1 MKALYTLII
10 LLIPFVV
17 FGQEKVHVCDLNKY
31 SSGGTYQE
39 KLIINPPFHVH
50 YQKFCKN
57 YTIYL
62 NPNFRLIDTLIV
74 HNNSNWWKDD
84 NNYFDGII
92 YDNFENGEPW
102 WELEYNNGYISK
114 YTEWF
119 ENKKKITVIMAEDIE
134 SAGEIIES
142 IKFFTNGKETF
153 EANKISGL
161 ITKNRL
167 DNLQEIFFKRGFKS
181 FYNLNRNRN
190 YERKSSNYV
199 KKPTPIQIVIN
210 DPIHPKRF
218 LYIPSWAEKLT
229 HKRYNKN
236 TYSEIELDSINFL
249 NQLSFLKRK
258 QDSVRQLFK
267 EKEFIKAY
275 KKIEKGS
282 KIKPKIK
289 DAIALIDEYNNE
301 SEIISDELFHISIQL
316 RTLKKNGCFIY
327 KIDEHVYLDTTNN
340 KFYFK
345 ENNREV
351 PVSKYT
357 ISDEVAGDIAFNYYT
372 LEDMPRYNTT
382 RSTFFYQ
389 DIDIDSNMFTR
400 NWYSE
405 NGFLEQQEG
414 LSNDKKNGKQKRWHS
429 NGQLE
434 YEYNYVNGQKNGKQ
448 QRWGADNGI
457 LLQEENYFND
467 QQHGK
472 QKYWNYKGQLTREEN
487 YVNGRLNGKQKY
499 WHDNGKLDQEENY
512 VNGQLHGKQ
521 IYWDY
526 DGQLTREK
534 NYVNG
539 KQHGKQKYWHDTGK
553 LQQEENYVNGQLHGK
568 RKYWDY
574 DGQLEEETN
583 YVNGQQHGKQK
594 YWDYN
599 GQLTREENYVN
610 DKQHGKQKQYHD
622 NGKLQQ
628 DENYVNGQLHGKQK
642 YWDYDGQ
649 LERET
654 NYVNGQQHG
663 KQKYWDWSGQLLE
676 ESNYVN
682 GKEVYEDEG
691 TYEYD
696 DTYKEE
702 KINTTS
708 NNGTYTTSTEES
720 SITINGSIWNGL
732 IVIENE
738 FGSQY
743 NETFRDNGI
752 VKGNDLYDELGLNKI
767 GYISSTQSITTTIGG
782 NTITLYKRNNY

>member
-1 MKALYTLII
+1 
-10 LLIPFVV
+10 
-17 FGQEKVHVCDLNKY
+17 
-31 SSGGTYQE
+31 
-39 KLIINPPFHVH
+39 
-50 YQKFCKN
+50 
-57 YTIYL
+57 
-62 NPNFRLIDTLIV
+62 
-74 HNNSNWWKDD
+74 
-84 NNYFDGII
+84 
-92 YDNFENGEPW
+92 
-102 WELEYNNGYISK
+102 
-114 YTEWF
+114 
-119 ENKKKITVIMAEDIE
+119 MAEDIE
-134 SAGEIIES
+134 STVEIIES

-161 ITKNRL
+161 KTKNRL

-181 FYNLNRNRN
+181 FYNINRKHS
-190 YERKSSNYV
+190 YEERSSNYV

-249 NQLSFLKRK
+249 NQLSYLKRK

-289 DAIALIDEYNNE
+289 DAIALIDKYNNE

-327 KIDEHVYLDTTNN
+327 KIDEHVYLDSTNN

-345 ENNREV
+345 ENNKEV
-351 PVSKYT
+351 PVNKYT

-372 LEDMPRYNTT
+372 LEERPRYNTT
-382 RSTFFYQ
+382 RSTFFYK
-389 DIDIDSNMFTR
+389 DIDIDSNMFIR
-400 NWYSE
+400 NWYDE
-405 NGFLEQQEG
+405 NGFLEQEEG
-414 LSNDKKNGKQKRWHS
+414 LLNDKKNGKQKRWYS

-434 YEYNYVNGQKNGKQ
+434 YEYNYINDQKNGKQ
-448 QRWGADNGI
+448 QRWAADNGI
-457 LLQEENYFND
+457 LSQEENYVNGQLHGKQKYWNYKGQLTREENYVNGRQHDKQKYWHDNGKLD
-467 QQHGK
+467 QEYNYVNGQLHGKQKQWHDSGKLQQEENYVNGKQHGK

-487 YVNGRLNGKQKY
+487 YVNGRQHDKQKY
-499 WHDNGKLDQEENY
+499 WDY
-512 VNGQLHGKQ
+512 NGQL
-521 IYWDY
+521 I
-526 DGQLTREK
+526 REQ

-539 KQHGKQKYWHDTGK
+539 KQHGKQKQWHDTGK

-568 RKYWDY
+568 QKYWHY
-574 DGQLEEETN
+574 DGQLEQETN

-594 YWDYN
+594 YF
-599 GQLTREENYVN
+599 
-610 DKQHGKQKQYHD
+610 
-622 NGKLQQ
+622 
-628 DENYVNGQLHGKQK
+628 
-642 YWDYDGQ
+642 
-649 LERET
+649 
-654 NYVNGQQHG
+654 
-663 KQKYWDWSGQLLE
+663 DWSGQLLE

-682 GKEVYEDEG
+682 GKEVYEDEDEDED

-696 DTYKEE
+696 DTYEEE

-708 NNGTYTTSTEES
+708 NNGTYTTSTEET

-732 IVIENE
+732 IVIKSE

-767 GYISSTQSITTTIGG
+767 GYISSTQKSITTTIGG
-782 NTITLYKRNNY
+782 STITLYKRNNY